1 MRKAILAPVAETAG
15 ILGIGHLRQL
25 ASSLVR
31 RHARRAREAS
41 NGRLQRPCQREAQR
55 ARFTHRQALR
65 LTNVKRYG
73 RSVATKRV
81 DKSDTGDKVNSPNTK
96 EGKTLAFTAVA
107 IKPEDKPAPG
117 KRGGRASNVPAIE
130 QFLQSI
136 TEPGTYEMRS
146 PDEDGGHPVNRI
158 AQIRKAAGEAFKVE
172 TSPIESGKRYRVF
185 VTLS

>member
-1 MRKAILAPVAETAG
+1 M
-15 ILGIGHLRQL
+15 
-25 ASSLVR
+25 
-31 RHARRAREAS
+31 
-41 NGRLQRPCQREAQR
+41 
-55 ARFTHRQALR
+55 
-65 LTNVKRYG
+65 
-73 RSVATKRV
+73 ATKKL
-81 DKSDTGDKVNSPNTK
+81 DNPDGGDKVNSPETK
-96 EGKTLAFTAVA
+96 EGAKLAFTAVA

-130 QFLQSI
+130 AFLASI
-136 TEPGTYEMRS
+136 EAPGTYEMRS